1 MSIDRPARRPTVVI
15 APMVTSAA
23 HVPRPDDPGE
33 AVRYQRQ
40 RLAVGVVGIGLL
52 VVGTPLLAA
61 TDAARSAARD
71 LAVGPAPVGG
81 ALVAAALAVLV
92 SLILLPIDWAGG
104 VAVERRFGMGGDG
117 WWRSFLPGVAGW
129 VAACAAGGLIAGTAT
144 VAGGAW
150 WAVAAGLLA
159 VAMPVAATAAD
170 AAARRAALPATAA
183 EREAIGASLRP
194 LGVAAPAIA
203 FTRGEERAVDGGW
216 AGSTLLL
223 SASCRPLAGSDVL
236 ACLVVRELGHRRRRD
251 RARGIAAGTAWAAAA
266 APLTAVA
273 WSPAPGD
280 TGVVV
285 LTLAAT
291 ATVWSWI
298 GLLVLPTLGRRQ
310 VIAADRAWIEAGGS
324 TETLRRTIRFLADRN
339 LGSPTLPVWVERIF
353 HPVPSVATR
362 LAAIDVQEAR

>member
-1 MSIDRPARRPTVVI
+1 MSIDRIARRPTVVI
-15 APMVTSAA
+15 TPMVTAAA
-23 HVPRPDDPGE
+23 HIPRPDDPGE

-52 VVGTPLLAA
+52 VVGTPLLAT

-71 LAVGPAPVGG
+71 LSVGPAPVGG
-81 ALVAAALAVLV
+81 ALVAAALAVLA
-92 SLILLPIDWAGG
+92 SLILLPVDWAGG

-129 VAACAAGGLIAGTAT
+129 VAACAAGGFLVGAAT
-144 VAGGAW
+144 LAGGAW
-150 WAVAAGLLA
+150 WAVAAGLVT
-159 VAMPVAATAAD
+159 VAMPVAAVLTD
-170 AAARRAALPATAA
+170 AAARRSAVPATAA
-183 EREAIGASLRP
+183 EQEALAASLRP
-194 LGVAAPAIA
+194 LGVTAPVIA

-216 AGSTLLL
+216 AGRTLLL
-223 SASCRPLAGSDVL
+223 SASCRPLVGSDVL

-266 APLTAVA
+266 APLTALV
-273 WSPAPGD
+273 WSPAAGD

-285 LTLAAT
+285 LTMAAT

-310 VIAADRAWIEAGGS
+310 VLAADRAWMEAGGS

-339 LGSPTLPVWVERIF
+339 LGNPTLPVWVERIF

-362 LAAIDVQEAR
+362 LAAIDAREAR